1 MSFGGNIIPKGTLL
15 LIREKKGRSMKMAFS
30 LRGIHVP
37 HRKNT
42 ANMPAVKTLAPK
54 TVTLLTAMHIGKPA
68 KPIVKAGDQVF
79 VGTMVAE
86 QDGFISSSV
95 YSSVSGTVKSVADV
109 TLSNGKTAPAIT
121 IESDGEM
128 TPDPNLAV
136 PQVNSK
142 EDFIE
147 AVKKSG
153 IVGLGGAGFPTYV
166 KFATDKK
173 VDTLVINGAECEPY
187 ITSDS
192 VTMIYNAKEI
202 LLAIETAD
210 KYFNFDKIIIGI
222 EKNKGPAIRMMKDHA
237 EKNSK
242 IQVKVLPSIYPQGG
256 EKVLVYHTTGRV
268 ISAGQLPADV
278 GCIVCNS
285 STMANIGKYLQT
297 GMPLVEKLVTV
308 DGGAVN
314 IPQNVVAPIGT
325 PIGDVFEAC
334 GGFKVE
340 PEKVIYGGPMMGVAV
355 PDLTV
360 PVLKQTNALLAFN
373 KRETKTAK
381 TTACIKC
388 GKCTNHC
395 PFGINPAAIAKAYK
409 NNDAEMLE
417 KLGADICMLC
427 GCCAFICPAKRPLV
441 ETNSLAKNMLM
452 AERAKKKEGNA

>member
-1 MSFGGNIIPKGTLL
+1 
-15 LIREKKGRSMKMAFS
+15 MAFS
-30 LRGIHVP
+30 LKGIHVP

-42 ANMPAVKTLAPK
+42 ADMSAIRMPAPK

-68 KPIVKAGDQVF
+68 KPVVKAGDQVF
-79 VGTMVAE
+79 VGTLVAE

-95 YSSVSGTVKSVADV
+95 YSSVSGTVKSVADAL
-109 TLSNGKTAPAIT
+109 LSNGKTAPAIT

-128 TPDPNLAV
+128 TPDESIAV
-136 PQVNSK
+136 PQINSK

-153 IVGLGGAGFPTYV
+153 IVGLGGAGFPVYV

-192 VTMIYNAKEI
+192 VTMVDRADDI
-202 LLAIETAD
+202 LLAIQTAD
-210 KYFNFDKIIIGI
+210 KYFNFDKIVIGI
-222 EKNKGPAIRMMKDHA
+222 EKNKASAIAKMKEFSA
-237 EKNSK
+237 KNSK
-242 IQVKVLPSIYPQGG
+242 IQVKVLPAIYPQGG
-256 EKVLVYHTTGRV
+256 EKVLVYHTVGRT
-268 ISAGQLPADV
+268 ISVGQLPADV

-297 GMPLVEKLVTV
+297 GMPLVEKTITV
-308 DGGAVN
+308 DGGAVKE
-314 IPQNVVAPIGT
+314 PKNVIVAIGT
-325 PIGDVFEAC
+325 PIGEVFDFC
-334 GGFKVE
+334 GGFNGE

-373 KRETKTAK
+373 KKETKTAK

-409 NNDAEMLE
+409 DKDVEKLE

-441 ETNSLAKNMLM
+441 ETNTLAKNMLM
-452 AERAKKKEGNA
+452 AERAKKKEGNV

>member
-1 MSFGGNIIPKGTLL
+1 
-15 LIREKKGRSMKMAFS
+15 MAFS
-30 LRGIHVP
+30 LKGIHVP

-42 ANMPAVKTLAPK
+42 ADMSAVRMPAPK

-68 KPIVKAGDQVF
+68 KPVVKAGDQVF
-79 VGTMVAE
+79 VGTLVAE

-95 YSSVSGTVKSVADV
+95 YSSVSGTVKSVADAL
-109 TLSNGKTAPAIT
+109 LSNGKTAPAIT

-128 TPDPNLAV
+128 TPDESIAV
-136 PQVNSK
+136 PQINSK

-153 IVGLGGAGFPTYV
+153 IVGLGGAGFPVYV

-192 VTMIYNAKEI
+192 VTMVDRADDI
-202 LLAIETAD
+202 LLAIQTAD
-210 KYFNFDKIIIGI
+210 KYFNFDKIVIGI
-222 EKNKGPAIRMMKDHA
+222 EKNKASAIAKMKEFSA
-237 EKNSK
+237 KNSK
-242 IQVKVLPSIYPQGG
+242 IQVKVLPAIYPQGG
-256 EKVLVYHTTGRV
+256 EKVLVYHTVGRTIWV
-268 ISAGQLPADV
+268 GQLPADV

-297 GMPLVEKLVTV
+297 GMPLVEKTVTV
-308 DGGAVN
+308 DGGAVKE
-314 IPQNVVAPIGT
+314 PKNVIVAIGT
-325 PIGDVFEAC
+325 PIGEVFDFC
-334 GGFKVE
+334 GGFNGE

-355 PDLTV
+355 PDLAV
-360 PVLKQTNALLAFN
+360 PVLKQTNALIAFN
-373 KRETKTAK
+373 KKETKTAK

-409 NNDAEMLE
+409 DKDVEKLE

-441 ETNSLAKNMLM
+441 ETNTLAKNMLM

>member
-1 MSFGGNIIPKGTLL
+1 
-15 LIREKKGRSMKMAFS
+15 MAFS
-30 LRGIHVP
+30 LKGIHVP

-42 ANMPAVKTLAPK
+42 ADMSAIRMPAPK

-68 KPIVKAGDQVF
+68 KPVVKAGDQVF
-79 VGTMVAE
+79 VGTLVAE
-86 QDGFISSSV
+86 QDGFISSPV
-95 YSSVSGTVKSVADV
+95 YSSVSGTVKSVADAL
-109 TLSNGKTAPAIT
+109 LSNGKTAPAIT

-128 TPDPNLAV
+128 TPDESIAV

-153 IVGLGGAGFPTYV
+153 IVGLGGAGFPVYV

-192 VTMIYNAKEI
+192 VTMVDRADDI

-210 KYFNFDKIIIGI
+210 KYFNFDKIVIGI
-222 EKNKGPAIRMMKDHA
+222 EKNKASAIAKMKELSA
-237 EKNSK
+237 KNSK
-242 IQVKVLPSIYPQGG
+242 IQVKVLPAIYPQGG
-256 EKVLVYHTTGRV
+256 EKVLVYHTVGRTIAV
-268 ISAGQLPADV
+268 GQLPADV

-297 GMPLVEKLVTV
+297 GMPLVEKTVTV
-308 DGGAVN
+308 DGGAVKE
-314 IPQNVVAPIGT
+314 PKNVIVAIGT
-325 PIGDVFEAC
+325 PIGEVFDFC
-334 GGFKVE
+334 GGFNGE

-360 PVLKQTNALLAFN
+360 PVLKQTNALIAFN
-373 KRETKTAK
+373 KKETKTAK

-409 NNDAEMLE
+409 DKDTEMLE

>member
-1 MSFGGNIIPKGTLL
+1 
-15 LIREKKGRSMKMAFS
+15 MAFS
-30 LRGIHVP
+30 LKGIHVP

-42 ANMPAVKTLAPK
+42 ADMSAVRMHAPK
-54 TVTLLTAMHIGKPA
+54 AVTLLTAMHIGKPA
-68 KPIVKAGDQVF
+68 KPVVKVGDQVF
-79 VGTMVAE
+79 VGTLVAE
-86 QDGFISSSV
+86 QDGFISSPV
-95 YSSVSGTVKSVADV
+95 YSSVSGTVKSIADTV
-109 TLSNGKTAPAIT
+109 LSNGKTASAIT

-128 TPDPNLAV
+128 TPDESIAV

-166 KFATDKK
+166 KFTTDKK
-173 VDTLVINGAECEPY
+173 IDALIINGAECEPY

-192 VTMIYNAKEI
+192 VTMVDRADDI
-202 LLAIETAD
+202 LLAIQTAD

-222 EKNKGPAIRMMKDHA
+222 EKNKASAIAKMKELSA
-237 EKNSK
+237 KNSK

-256 EKVLVYHTTGRV
+256 EKVLVYHTVGRTIKV
-268 ISAGQLPADV
+268 GQLPADV

-297 GMPLVEKLVTV
+297 GMPLVEKTITV
-308 DGGAVN
+308 DGGAVKE
-314 IPQNVVAPIGT
+314 PKNVIAAIGT
-325 PIGDVFEAC
+325 PISEVFDFC
-334 GGFKVE
+334 GGFNGE
-340 PEKVIYGGPMMGVAV
+340 PEKVLYGGPMMGVSV

-360 PVLKQTNALLAFN
+360 PVLKQTNALLALN
-373 KRETKTAK
+373 SKETKTAK

-388 GKCTNHC
+388 GKCTNSC

-409 NNDAEMLE
+409 NKDAEMVE

-427 GCCAFICPAKRPLV
+427 GCCAFVCPAKRPLI
-441 ETNSLAKNMLM
+441 ETNNLAKSFLA

>member
-1 MSFGGNIIPKGTLL
+1 
-15 LIREKKGRSMKMAFS
+15 MAFS
-30 LRGIHVP
+30 LKGIHVP

-42 ANMPAVKTLAPK
+42 ADMTAVTMPAPK
-54 TVTLLTAMHIGKPA
+54 AVTLLTAMHIGKPA

-79 VGTMVAE
+79 VGTLVAE
-86 QDGFISSSV
+86 QDGMISSPI
-95 YSSVSGTVKSVADV
+95 YSTVSGTVKSVAD
-109 TLSNGKTAPAIT
+109 TMLSNGKTAPAIT

-128 TPDPNLAV
+128 TPDANLEV

-173 VDTLVINGAECEPY
+173 IDTLVINGAECEPY

-192 VTMIYNAKEI
+192 ITMVDNADDI

-210 KYFNFDKIIIGI
+210 KYFDFDKIVIGI
-222 EKNKGPAIRMMKDHA
+222 EKNKPAAIKAMNELAK
-237 EKNSK
+237 KNSK

-256 EKVLVYHTTGRV
+256 EKVLVYHTVGRV
-268 ISAGQLPADV
+268 IAVGQLPADV

-297 GMPLVEKLVTV
+297 GMPLVEKVVTV
-308 DGGAVN
+308 DGGAVKE
-314 IPQNVVAPIGT
+314 PKNVIVAIGT
-325 PIGDVFEAC
+325 PIGEVFDFC
-334 GGFKVE
+334 GGFNAD

-360 PVLKQTNALLAFN
+360 PVLKQTNALVAFN
-373 KRETKTAK
+373 KKETKTAK

-409 NNDAEMLE
+409 DKDAEMLE

-441 ETNSLAKNMLM
+441 ETNSLAKQMLM

>member
-1 MSFGGNIIPKGTLL
+1 
-15 LIREKKGRSMKMAFS
+15 MAFS
-30 LRGIHVP
+30 LKGIHVP

-42 ANMPAVKTLAPK
+42 ADMSAIRMPAPK

-68 KPIVKAGDQVF
+68 KPVVKAGDQVF
-79 VGTMVAE
+79 VGTLVAE

-95 YSSVSGTVKSVADV
+95 YSSVSGTVKSVADAL
-109 TLSNGKTAPAIT
+109 LSNGKTAPAIT

-128 TPDPNLAV
+128 TPDESIAV
-136 PQVNSK
+136 PQINSK

-153 IVGLGGAGFPTYV
+153 IVGLGGAGFPVYV

-192 VTMIYNAKEI
+192 VTMVDRADDI

-222 EKNKGPAIRMMKDHA
+222 EKNKASAIAKMKELSA
-237 EKNSK
+237 KNSK
-242 IQVKVLPSIYPQGG
+242 IQVKVLPAIYPQGG
-256 EKVLVYHTTGRV
+256 EKVLVYHTVGRT
-268 ISAGQLPADV
+268 ISVGQLPADV

-297 GMPLVEKLVTV
+297 GMPLVEKTVTV
-308 DGGAVN
+308 DGGAVKE
-314 IPQNVVAPIGT
+314 PKNVIVAIGT
-325 PIGDVFEAC
+325 PIGEVFDFC
-334 GGFKVE
+334 GGFNGE

-355 PDLTV
+355 PDLAV
-360 PVLKQTNALLAFN
+360 PVLKQTNALIAFN
-373 KRETKTAK
+373 KKETKTAK

-409 NNDAEMLE
+409 DKDVEKLE

>member
-1 MSFGGNIIPKGTLL
+1 
-15 LIREKKGRSMKMAFS
+15 MAFS
-30 LRGIHVP
+30 LKGIHVP

-42 ANMPAVKTLAPK
+42 ADMSAVRMPAPK
-54 TVTLLTAMHIGKPA
+54 AVTLLTAMHIGKPA

-79 VGTMVAE
+79 VGTLVAE
-86 QDGFISSSV
+86 QDGFISSPI
-95 YSSVSGTVKSVADV
+95 YSSVSGTVKSVAD
-109 TLSNGKTAPAIT
+109 TMLSNGKTAPAIT

-128 TPDPNLAV
+128 TPDANLAV

-173 VDTLVINGAECEPY
+173 IDTLVINGAECEPY

-192 VTMIYNAKEI
+192 ITMVDNADDI

-210 KYFNFDKIIIGI
+210 KYFDFDKIVIGI
-222 EKNKGPAIRMMKDHA
+222 EKNKPAAIKAMSELAK
-237 EKNSK
+237 KNSK

-256 EKVLVYHTTGRV
+256 EKVLVYHTVGRV
-268 ISAGQLPADV
+268 IAVGQLPADV

-297 GMPLVEKLVTV
+297 GMPLVEKVVTV
-308 DGGAVN
+308 DGGAVKE
-314 IPQNVVAPIGT
+314 PKNVIVAIGT
-325 PIGDVFEAC
+325 PIGEVFDFC
-334 GGFKVE
+334 GGFNAD

-360 PVLKQTNALLAFN
+360 PVLKQTNALVAFN
-373 KRETKTAK
+373 KKETKTAK

-409 NNDAEMLE
+409 DKDAEMLE

-441 ETNSLAKNMLM
+441 ETNSLAKQMLM

>member
-1 MSFGGNIIPKGTLL
+1 
-15 LIREKKGRSMKMAFS
+15 MAFS
-30 LRGIHVP
+30 LKGIHVP

-42 ANMPAVKTLAPK
+42 ADMSAVRMPAPK
-54 TVTLLTAMHIGKPA
+54 AVTLLTAMHIGKPA

-79 VGTMVAE
+79 VGTLVAE
-86 QDGFISSSV
+86 QDGFISSPV
-95 YSSVSGTVKSVADV
+95 YSSVSGTVKSVADAL
-109 TLSNGKTAPAIT
+109 LSNGKTAPAIT

-128 TPDPNLAV
+128 TPDANLAV

-142 EDFIE
+142 EDFID
-147 AVKKSG
+147 AVKNSG

-173 VDTLVINGAECEPY
+173 IDTLVINGAECEPY

-192 VTMIYNAKEI
+192 ITMLYNSSDI

-210 KYFNFDKIIIGI
+210 KYFDFDKIVIGI
-222 EKNKGPAIRMMKDHA
+222 EKNKPAAIKAMSELAK
-237 EKNSK
+237 KNNK

-256 EKVLVYHTTGRV
+256 EKVLVYHTVGRV
-268 ISAGQLPADV
+268 IAVGQLPADV

-297 GMPLVEKLVTV
+297 GMPLVEKIVTV
-308 DGGAVN
+308 DGGAVKE
-314 IPQNVVAPIGT
+314 PKNVIVPVGT
-325 PIGDVFEAC
+325 QIAEVFDFC
-334 GGFKVE
+334 GGFKTK

-360 PVLKQTNALLAFN
+360 PVLKQTNALVALA
-373 KRETKTAK
+373 KKETKTAK

-409 NNDAEMLE
+409 DKDAEMLE
-417 KLGADICMLC
+417 KLNTDVCMLC

-441 ETNSLAKNMLM
+441 ETNNLAKQMLM

>member
-1 MSFGGNIIPKGTLL
+1 
-15 LIREKKGRSMKMAFS
+15 MAFS
-30 LRGIHVP
+30 LKGIHVP

-42 ANMPAVKTLAPK
+42 ADMSAVRMPAPK

-68 KPIVKAGDQVF
+68 KPVVKAGDQVF
-79 VGTMVAE
+79 VGTLVAE

-95 YSSVSGTVKSVADV
+95 YSSVSGTVKSVADAL
-109 TLSNGKTAPAIT
+109 LSNGKTAPAIT

-128 TPDPNLAV
+128 TPDESIAV

-173 VDTLVINGAECEPY
+173 IDTLVINGAECEPY

-192 VTMIYNAKEI
+192 VTMVDRADDI

-210 KYFNFDKIIIGI
+210 KYFNFDKIVIGI
-222 EKNKGPAIRMMKDHA
+222 EKNKASAIAKMKELSA
-237 EKNSK
+237 KNSK
-242 IQVKVLPSIYPQGG
+242 IQVKVLPAIYPQGG
-256 EKVLVYHTTGRV
+256 EKVLVYHTVGRTIAV
-268 ISAGQLPADV
+268 GQLPADV

-285 STMANIGKYLQT
+285 STMGNIGKYLQT
-297 GMPLVEKLVTV
+297 GMPLVEKVVTV
-308 DGGAVN
+308 DGGAVKE
-314 IPQNVVAPIGT
+314 PKNVIVAIGT
-325 PIGDVFEAC
+325 PIGEVFDFC
-334 GGFKVE
+334 GGFNGE

-360 PVLKQTNALLAFN
+360 PVLKQTNALVAFN
-373 KRETKTAK
+373 KKETKTAK

-409 NNDAEMLE
+409 DKDTEMLE

-452 AERAKKKEGNA
+452 AERAKKKEGNV

>member
-1 MSFGGNIIPKGTLL
+1 
-15 LIREKKGRSMKMAFS
+15 MAFS
-30 LRGIHVP
+30 LKGIHVP

-42 ANMPAVKTLAPK
+42 ADMSAVRMPAPK

-68 KPIVKAGDQVF
+68 KPVVKAGDQVF
-79 VGTMVAE
+79 VGTLVAE
-86 QDGFISSSV
+86 QDGFISSPV
-95 YSSVSGTVKSVADV
+95 YSSVSGTVKSVAD
-109 TLSNGKTAPAIT
+109 TILSNGKTAPAIT

-128 TPDPNLAV
+128 TPDESIAV

-173 VDTLVINGAECEPY
+173 IDTLVINGAECEPY

-192 VTMIYNAKEI
+192 VTMVDRADDI

-210 KYFNFDKIIIGI
+210 KYFNFDKIVIGI
-222 EKNKGPAIRMMKDHA
+222 EKNKASAIAKMKELSA
-237 EKNSK
+237 KNSK
-242 IQVKVLPSIYPQGG
+242 IQVKVLPAIYPQGG
-256 EKVLVYHTTGRV
+256 EKVLVYHTVGRTIAV
-268 ISAGQLPADV
+268 GQLPADA

-285 STMANIGKYLQT
+285 STMANIGRYLQT
-297 GMPLVEKLVTV
+297 GMPLVEKVVTV
-308 DGGAVN
+308 DGGAVKE
-314 IPQNVVAPIGT
+314 PKNVIVAIGT
-325 PIGDVFEAC
+325 PIGEVFDFC
-334 GGFKVE
+334 GGFNGE

-360 PVLKQTNALLAFN
+360 PVLKQTNALVAFN
-373 KRETKTAK
+373 KKETKTAK

-409 NNDAEMLE
+409 DKDTEMLE

>member
-1 MSFGGNIIPKGTLL
+1 
-15 LIREKKGRSMKMAFS
+15 MAFS
-30 LRGIHVP
+30 LKGIHVP

-42 ANMPAVKTLAPK
+42 ADMSAIRMPAPK
-54 TVTLLTAMHIGKPA
+54 AVTLLTAMHIGKPA
-68 KPIVKAGDQVF
+68 KPVVKAGDQVF
-79 VGTMVAE
+79 VGTLVAE
-86 QDGFISSSV
+86 QDGMISSPI
-95 YSSVSGTVKSVADV
+95 YSTVSGTVKSVADAM
-109 TLSNGKTAPAIT
+109 LSNGKTAPAIT

-128 TPDPNLAV
+128 TPDANLAV

-173 VDTLVINGAECEPY
+173 IDTLVINGAECEPY

-192 VTMIYNAKEI
+192 ITMVDKAEDI

-210 KYFNFDKIIIGI
+210 KYFNFDKIVIGI
-222 EKNKGPAIRMMKDHA
+222 EKNKPAAIKAMNELATR
-237 EKNSK
+237 NNK

-256 EKVLVYHTTGRV
+256 EKVLVYHTVGRV
-268 ISAGQLPADV
+268 IAVGQLPADV

-297 GMPLVEKLVTV
+297 GMPLVEKVVTV
-308 DGGAVN
+308 DGGAVKE
-314 IPQNVVAPIGT
+314 PKNVIVAIGT
-325 PIGDVFEAC
+325 PIGEVFDFC
-334 GGFKVE
+334 GGFKE
-340 PEKVIYGGPMMGVAV
+340 DPEKVIYGGPMMGVAV

-360 PVLKQTNALLAFN
+360 PVLKQTNALVAFN
-373 KRETKTAK
+373 KKETKTAK

-409 NNDAEMLE
+409 DKDAEMLE

-441 ETNSLAKNMLM
+441 ETNSLAKQMLM

>member
-1 MSFGGNIIPKGTLL
+1 
-15 LIREKKGRSMKMAFS
+15 MAFS
-30 LRGIHVP
+30 LKGVHVP

-42 ANMPAVKTLAPK
+42 ADMSPVRMPVPK
-54 TVTLLTAMHIGKPA
+54 MVTLLTSMHIGKPA
-68 KPIVKAGDQVF
+68 KPVVKVGDTVS
-79 VGTMVAE
+79 VGTLVAE
-86 QDGFISSSV
+86 QDGFISSPV
-95 YSSVSGTVKSVADV
+95 YSSVSGTVKSIAD
-109 TLSNGKTAPAIT
+109 TLLSNGKTTPAIT

-128 TPDPNLAV
+128 TPDASITV

-173 VDTLVINGAECEPY
+173 IDTLVINGAECEPY

-192 VTMIYNAKEI
+192 AVMVENADDI

-210 KYFNFDKIIIGI
+210 KYFNFDKVIIGI
-222 EKNKGPAIRMMKDHA
+222 EKNKPSAIAKMN
-237 EKNSK
+237 ELSQKNSK
-242 IQVKVLPSIYPQGG
+242 IQVKVLPSVYPQGG
-256 EKVLVYHTTGRV
+256 EKVLVYHTTGRTIAV
-268 ISAGQLPADV
+268 GQLPADA

-297 GMPLVEKLVTV
+297 GMPLVEKVVTV
-308 DGGAVN
+308 DGGAVKE
-314 IPQNVVAPIGT
+314 PKNVIVAIGT
-325 PIGDVFEAC
+325 PIGEVFDFC
-334 GGFKVE
+334 GGFNGE

-360 PVLKQTNALLAFN
+360 PVLKQTNALVAFN
-373 KRETKTAK
+373 KKETKTAK

-395 PFGINPAAIAKAYK
+395 PFGINPAAIAKAY
-409 NNDAEMLE
+409 NNKDAEMLE

-441 ETNSLAKNMLM
+441 ETNSLAKSMLM

>member
-1 MSFGGNIIPKGTLL
+1 
-15 LIREKKGRSMKMAFS
+15 MAFS
-30 LRGIHVP
+30 LKGIHVP

-42 ANMPAVKTLAPK
+42 ADMSAVRMPAPK

-68 KPIVKAGDQVF
+68 KPVVKAGDQVF
-79 VGTMVAE
+79 VGTLVAE

-95 YSSVSGTVKSVADV
+95 YSSVSGTVKSVADAL
-109 TLSNGKTAPAIT
+109 LSNGKTAPAIT

-128 TPDPNLAV
+128 TPDESIAV

-173 VDTLVINGAECEPY
+173 IDTLVINGAECEPY

-192 VTMIYNAKEI
+192 VTMVDRADDI

-210 KYFNFDKIIIGI
+210 KYFNFDKIVIGI
-222 EKNKGPAIRMMKDHA
+222 EKNKASAIAKMKELSA
-237 EKNSK
+237 KNSK
-242 IQVKVLPSIYPQGG
+242 IQVKVLPAIYPQGG
-256 EKVLVYHTTGRV
+256 EKVLVYHTVGRTIAV
-268 ISAGQLPADV
+268 GQLPADV

-297 GMPLVEKLVTV
+297 GMPLVEKVVTV
-308 DGGAVN
+308 DGGAVKE
-314 IPQNVVAPIGT
+314 PKNVIVAIGT
-325 PIGDVFEAC
+325 PIGEVFDFC
-334 GGFKVE
+334 GGFNGE

-360 PVLKQTNALLAFN
+360 PVLKQTNALVAFN
-373 KRETKTAK
+373 KKETKTAK

-409 NNDAEMLE
+409 DKDTEMLE

-452 AERAKKKEGNA
+452 AERAKKKEGNV

>member
-1 MSFGGNIIPKGTLL
+1 
-15 LIREKKGRSMKMAFS
+15 MAFS
-30 LRGIHVP
+30 LKGIHVP

-42 ANMPAVKTLAPK
+42 ADMSAIRMPAPK

-68 KPIVKAGDQVF
+68 KPVVKAGDQVF
-79 VGTMVAE
+79 VGTLVAE

-95 YSSVSGTVKSVADV
+95 YSSVSGTVKSVADAL
-109 TLSNGKTAPAIT
+109 LSNGKTAPAIT

-128 TPDPNLAV
+128 TPDESIAV
-136 PQVNSK
+136 PQINSK

-153 IVGLGGAGFPTYV
+153 IVGLGGAGFPVYV

-192 VTMIYNAKEI
+192 VTMVDRADDI
-202 LLAIETAD
+202 LLAIQTAD
-210 KYFNFDKIIIGI
+210 KYYNFDKIVIGI
-222 EKNKGPAIRMMKDHA
+222 EKNKASAIAKMKELSA
-237 EKNSK
+237 KNSK
-242 IQVKVLPSIYPQGG
+242 IQVKVLPAIYPQGG
-256 EKVLVYHTTGRV
+256 EKVLVYHTVGRT
-268 ISAGQLPADV
+268 ISVGQLPADV

-297 GMPLVEKLVTV
+297 GMPLVEKTVTV
-308 DGGAVN
+308 DGGAVKE
-314 IPQNVVAPIGT
+314 PKNVIVAIGT
-325 PIGDVFEAC
+325 PIGEVFDFC
-334 GGFKVE
+334 GGFNGE

-355 PDLTV
+355 PDLAV
-360 PVLKQTNALLAFN
+360 PVLKQTNALIAFN
-373 KRETKTAK
+373 KKETKTAK

-409 NNDAEMLE
+409 DKDVEKLE

>member
-1 MSFGGNIIPKGTLL
+1 
-15 LIREKKGRSMKMAFS
+15 MAFS
-30 LRGIHVP
+30 LKGIHVP

-42 ANMPAVKTLAPK
+42 ADMSPVRMPAPK
-54 TVTLLTAMHIGKPA
+54 MVTLLTTMHIGKPA
-68 KPIVKAGDQVF
+68 KPVVKVGDTVS
-79 VGTMVAE
+79 VGTLVAE

-95 YSSVSGTVKSVADV
+95 YSSVSGTVKSVAD
-109 TLSNGKTAPAIT
+109 TLLSNGKMAPAIT

-128 TPDPNLAV
+128 TPDTSIAV

-173 VDTLVINGAECEPY
+173 IDTLVINGAECEPY

-192 VTMIYNAKEI
+192 ITMLESADDI

-210 KYFNFDKIIIGI
+210 KYFSFDKVIIGI
-222 EKNKGPAIRMMKDHA
+222 EKNKPSAIAKMN
-237 EKNSK
+237 ELSQKNSK

-256 EKVLVYHTTGRV
+256 EKVLVYHTTGRTIAV
-268 ISAGQLPADV
+268 GQLPADA

-297 GMPLVEKLVTV
+297 GMPLVEKVITV
-308 DGGAVN
+308 DGGAVKE
-314 IPQNVVAPIGT
+314 PKNVIVAIGT
-325 PIGDVFEAC
+325 PIGEVFDFC
-334 GGFKVE
+334 GGFNGE

-360 PVLKQTNALLAFN
+360 PVLKQTNALVAFN
-373 KRETKTAK
+373 KKETKTAK

-395 PFGINPAAIAKAYK
+395 PFGINPAAIAKAY
-409 NNDAEMLE
+409 NNKDAEMLE

-441 ETNSLAKNMLM
+441 ETNSLAKSMLM

>member
-1 MSFGGNIIPKGTLL
+1 
-15 LIREKKGRSMKMAFS
+15 MAFS
-30 LRGIHVP
+30 LKGIHVP

-42 ANMPAVKTLAPK
+42 ADMSAVRMPAPK
-54 TVTLLTAMHIGKPA
+54 AVTLLTAMHIGKPA

-79 VGTMVAE
+79 VGTLVAE
-86 QDGFISSSV
+86 QDGFISSPI
-95 YSSVSGTVKSVADV
+95 YSSVSGTVKSVADAM
-109 TLSNGKTAPAIT
+109 LSNGKTAPAIT

-128 TPDPNLAV
+128 TPDANLAV

-142 EDFIE
+142 EDFID

-153 IVGLGGAGFPTYV
+153 MVGLGGAGFPTYV

-173 VDTLVINGAECEPY
+173 IDTLVINGAECEPY

-192 VTMIYNAKEI
+192 ITMVDNADDI

-210 KYFNFDKIIIGI
+210 KYFDFDKIVIGI
-222 EKNKGPAIRMMKDHA
+222 EKNKPAAIKAMNELAK
-237 EKNSK
+237 KNSK

-256 EKVLVYHTTGRV
+256 EKVLVYHTVGRV
-268 ISAGQLPADV
+268 IAVGQLPADV

-297 GMPLVEKLVTV
+297 GMPLVEKVVTV
-308 DGGAVN
+308 DGGAVKE
-314 IPQNVVAPIGT
+314 PKNVIVAIGT
-325 PIGDVFEAC
+325 PIGEVFDFC
-334 GGFKVE
+334 GGFNAD

-360 PVLKQTNALLAFN
+360 PVLKQTNALVAFN
-373 KRETKTAK
+373 KKETKTAK

-409 NNDAEMLE
+409 DKDAEMLE

-441 ETNSLAKNMLM
+441 ETNSLAKQMLM